1 MLPDRKYLE
10 DLIAEGDTAKA
21 LEELIEASS
30 GSNRR
35 QHFIELYSQFSTLKD
50 HHRIGIIT
58 LDEFMRGRSKVNKS
72 LLEFIEDAEK
82 KFDFKSVG
90 VNISDPFSE
99 SDPFS
104 FHKKMLPIVA
114 SKMRKEQSFYR
125 QCMLVL
131 LVSSLV
137 VFLAGLYFQN
147 SFFNIGG
154 WTLSS
159 FSALP
164 VWFKFK
170 AGQQLLFLEGL
181 YQTLSTSPPTGGEAE
196 AVSST
201 LMSLVQ
207 KNLKL

>member
-21 LEELIEASS
+21 IEELIEASD

-35 QHFIELYSQFSTLKD
+35 QHFIELHAQFTTLKD
-50 HHRIGIIT
+50 HHRLGIIT
-58 LDEFMRGRSKVNKS
+58 LDEFMRGRSKINKS
-72 LLEFIEDAEK
+72 LLEFISDSEK
-82 KFDFKSVG
+82 KLNFNPAE
-90 VNISDPFSE
+90 VNISDPFTDP
-99 SDPFS
+99 DPFS
-104 FHKKMLPIVA
+104 FHKKMLPIIA

-125 QCMLVL
+125 QCMLLL

-154 WTLSS
+154 GALSS

-170 AGQQLLFLEGL
+170 VGQQLLFLEGL
-181 YQTLSTSPPTGGEAE
+181 SQTLRISPPSGGEAE